1 MARSSRLLWLGLVLL
16 ILIAAPWAGRVPLQ
30 ATADTP
36 AFSRAAAVTGQAA
49 SRAQTLPTPEQFFG
63 FNPGAAGELARYPK
77 VLEYFELAAKTT
89 DRVVY
94 EELGKTT
101 MGNVYALVR
110 ISSPQNLARFDRL
123 VEINRRLADPR
134 GLTDAEAQRLAAEGK
149 PFYLLYAT
157 IHSTEVSN
165 GQAIIHIVHRL
176 ATENSPMVR
185 EILDNAVVLLIPS
198 QNPDGQHLVIDHW
211 YKTKGTPYN
220 RVYPDLYHKYVG
232 HDDNRD
238 WFMFTQK
245 ETRMNIELV
254 QNRFKP
260 VITHDM
266 HQQGP
271 NGSRIFVPPFTD
283 PFDVNIHPILAL
295 GQSTVGQAMATALLA
310 EGKAGVA
317 WNESY
322 DMWTPAR
329 QYMVYHGQPRILTE
343 IAGGALADTYVNPRK
358 GQPLGPQEPRWNF
371 PVPYTKDTWSLQQ
384 QVDYGVTAALA
395 GIAHVAKYGREWLY
409 NFYRVHRD
417 WVNYD
422 KGPFAFVVPADQR
435 DPYATYEMLDI
446 LQFAEVEI
454 HRATAPFTAGG
465 RSYPAGSWV
474 IKTAQPYGAFAKTML
489 ERQVYPDLRLFPGG
503 PPEPPYD
510 VTAHT
515 LWMLM
520 GVTVDAIDRPFE
532 ASLERLKTVAP
543 VAQPVPPRPAG
554 AYLIGPESYGVFKI
568 VAELQRANVPIF
580 RTARSVEVDGRTH
593 APGTFV
599 IPPVPA
605 SQKIIEKAARTL
617 GLPVHAAARA
627 PAVEGFRLKP
637 GTRVGLY
644 RGINNMPGGWL
655 MWLLEQY
662 GINHR
667 IVSAQD
673 FADLSAKY
681 DVILLPSG
689 ITRQRLVNGLD
700 MTRNDPAEFGWAA
713 GVGEAGWTKLRQF
726 VENGGT
732 LLAIGSAVETARE
745 LLDLPIDK
753 VLPEARGR
761 FGSGSGDNQ
770 GTVPASMVDR
780 TLRDAFSSPAR
791 LMQVLRDRVA
801 DPESLFYCP
810 GSLLLNEFDPSHPV
824 AWGMPSSWP
833 IFFESDQAYR
843 LRPGFGMQASV
854 VARYPRENILQ
865 SGWLLGED
873 YLKDQANVIAFRVG
887 RGYVVTYG
895 SQIDFRT
902 QPRATFKLLFNGMFH
917 GPSSP
922 VTAAEMERL
931 ITEGPTERAPR

>member
-1 MARSSRLLWLGLVLL
+1 MARTRRSLWLSLAILVSVQTL
-16 ILIAAPWAGRVPLQ
+16 AAQPA
-30 ATADTP
+30 AT
-36 AFSRAAAVTGQAA
+36 
-49 SRAQTLPTPEQFFG
+49 RAQPLPTPEQFFG
-63 FNPGAAGELARYPK
+63 FHPGAAGELARYPK
-77 VLEYFELAAKTT
+77 VLEYFQLAARST
-89 DRVVY
+89 DRVKY

-101 MGNVYALVR
+101 MGNVYALLR

-134 GLTDAEAQRLAAEGK
+134 GLSDAEAQRLAAEGK

-165 GQAIIHIVHRL
+165 GQAIIHVVHRL
-176 ATENSPMVR
+176 ATDNSPMVR
-185 EILDNAVVLLIPS
+185 EILDNAVVLLVPS

-211 YKTKGTPYN
+211 YKTRGTSLN

-260 VITHDM
+260 IITHDM
-266 HQQGP
+266 HQQGA

-295 GQSTVGQAMATALLA
+295 GQATVGQAMATALLA
-310 EGKAGVA
+310 EGKEGVA

-329 QYMVYHGQPRILTE
+329 QYMIYHGQPRILTE
-343 IAGGALADTYVNPRK
+343 IAGGALADTYANPQK
-358 GQPLGPQEPRWNF
+358 GRPLGPQESRWNF

-384 QVDYGVTAALA
+384 QVDYGVTAAMA

-422 KGPFAFVVPADQR
+422 KGPFAFVVSATQR

-446 LQFAEVEI
+446 LKFGEVEI
-454 HRATAPFTAGG
+454 HRATAAFTAGG
-465 RSYPAGSWV
+465 QSYPAGSWV

-489 ERQVYPDLRLFPGG
+489 EKQVYPDLRLFPGG

-520 GVTVDAIDRPFE
+520 GVTVDAVAKPFE
-532 ASLERLKTVAP
+532 APLELLKAVAP
-543 VAQPVPPRPAG
+543 VAKPTPARGAPV
-554 AYLIGPESYGVFKI
+554 YLMGPESYAVFKV
-568 VAELQRANVPIF
+568 VADLQKANVPTF
-580 RTARSVEVDGRTH
+580 RAAKAFEAGGLKY

-599 IPPVPA
+599 IPA
-605 SQKIIEKAARTL
+605 IDAAHKIVGNAAHTL
-617 GLPVHAAARA
+617 GLPVHVGRA
-627 PAVEGFRLKP
+627 PSVDGFRLKP

-644 RGINNMPGGWL
+644 RGANNMPGGW
-655 MWLLEQY
+655 MQWLLEQY
-662 GINHR
+662 GINHQ
-667 IVSAQD
+667 IVSASD
-673 FADLSAKY
+673 FDNLAAKY
-681 DVILLPSG
+681 DVILLVSG
-689 ITRQRLVNGLD
+689 ITKQRIVSGLD
-700 MTRNDPAEFGWAA
+700 MKRNDPREFGWAA
-713 GVGEAGWTKLRQF
+713 GVGEEGWNKLRAF
-726 VENGGT
+726 VNNGGT
-732 LLAIGSAVETARE
+732 LLAIGTAVETARD
-745 LLDLPIDK
+745 LLDLPIEK
-753 VLPEARGR
+753 ALPEAPPR
-761 FGSGSGDNQ
+761 FGPGASGGGSAE
-770 GTVPASMVDR
+770 TVPASTVDR

-801 DPESLFYCP
+801 EPENLFYCP
-810 GSLLLNEFDPSHPV
+810 GSLLLNEFDVNHPV
-824 AWGMPSSWP
+824 AWGMPASWP

-843 LRPGFGMQASV
+843 LRPGFGIDASV
-854 VARYPRENILQ
+854 AARYPREQILQ
-865 SGWLLGED
+865 SGWLLGEE
-873 YLKDQANVIAFRVG
+873 YLKDQANVVAFRVG
-887 RGYVVTYG
+887 TGYVVTYG

-917 GPSSP
+917 GPSAP
-922 VTAAEMERL
+922 VTAAQMGQLGAATTNDR
-931 ITEGPTERAPR
+931 GAR

>member
-1 MARSSRLLWLGLVLL
+1 MARTSRLFCLCLVLL
-16 ILIAAPWAGRVPLQ
+16 IAAPLAGRVPLE
-30 ATADTP
+30 ATAETP
-36 AFSRAAAVTGQAA
+36 ALSRAAAVSGQAA
-49 SRAQTLPTPEQFFG
+49 SRAQALPTPEQFFG

-77 VLEYFELAAKTT
+77 VLEYFQLAAKTT

-198 QNPDGQHLVIDHW
+198 QNPDGQHLVVDHW

-310 EGKAGVA
+310 EGKTGVA

-358 GQPLGPQEPRWNF
+358 GQPLGPQESRWNF
-371 PVPYTKDTWSLQQ
+371 PVPYDKDTWSLQQ

-520 GVTVDAIDRPFE
+520 GVTVDAIDQPFE
-532 ASLERLKTVAP
+532 ASLERLKTIAP
-543 VAQPVPPRPAG
+543 IAQPVPPRPAG
-554 AYLIGPESYGVFKI
+554 AYLIGPESYGVFKV

-580 RTARSVEVDGRTH
+580 RTARSVEVEGRTH

-599 IPPVPA
+599 IPPGPA
-605 SQKIIEKAARTL
+605 SQKIVEKAARTL

-627 PAVEGFRLKP
+627 PAVDGFRLKP

-662 GINHR
+662 GINHQ
-667 IVSAQD
+667 IVTAQD

-700 MTRNDPAEFGWAA
+700 LTRNDPKEWGWAA
-713 GVGEAGWTKLRQF
+713 GVGEAGWAKLREF
-726 VENGGT
+726 VESGGT

-761 FGSGSGDNQ
+761 FGGGSGDNQ
-770 GTVPASMVDR
+770 ETVPASTVDR

-922 VTAAEMERL
+922 VTAEEMAQL
-931 ITEGPTERAPR
+931 SVSTSTERAPR